1 VGQPL
6 GGVVLARAC
15 PLALQEI
22 DWGTQSGLE
31 RLKVENRIGDDLSFL
46 DSEMQLT
53 NDFESGKVK
62 TVHSRIDAMVGAT
75 APQILRQ
82 WTERNR

>member
-1 VGQPL
+1 
-6 GGVVLARAC
+6 VVLARAC

>member
-1 VGQPL
+1 MGQPL
-6 GGVVLARAC
+6 GGGLARAC